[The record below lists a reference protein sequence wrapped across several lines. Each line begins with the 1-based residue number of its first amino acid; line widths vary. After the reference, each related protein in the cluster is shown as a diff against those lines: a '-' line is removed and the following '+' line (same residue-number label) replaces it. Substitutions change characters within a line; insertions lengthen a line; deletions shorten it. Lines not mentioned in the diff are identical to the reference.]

1 MLWCYNWQIAKYL
14 DQFSKRRWWN
24 STRKIHPSEIFQ
36 NRKNRG
42 TIFEPDASRSRT
54 SLKDWTWPHYDGA
67 EDSVYYNI
75 CKNVDHYNI
84 LNDIRVENSFIKT
97 GYSYWKHTEKVRSTE
112 NMDLNT
118 IFFHQC
124 ESSYFHQRPIQRLVE
139 IIKSTENVYEM
150 VKSNVT
156 EEGQNRARLIKII

>member
-1 MLWCYNWQIAKYL
+1 MTSEW
-14 DQFSKRRWWN
+14 
-24 STRKIHPSEIFQ
+24 KIP
-36 NRKNRG
+36 
-42 TIFEPDASRSRT
+42 
-54 SLKDWTWPHYDGA
+54 SLKQD
-67 EDSVYYNI
+67 
-75 CKNVDHYNI
+75 I
-84 LNDIRVENSFIKT
+84 LT
-97 GYSYWKHTEKVRSTE
+97 GNMDLCE

>member
-1 MLWCYNWQIAKYL
+1 
-14 DQFSKRRWWN
+14 
-24 STRKIHPSEIFQ
+24 
-36 NRKNRG
+36 
-42 TIFEPDASRSRT
+42 
-54 SLKDWTWPHYDGA
+54 
-67 EDSVYYNI
+67 
-75 CKNVDHYNI
+75 
-84 LNDIRVENSFIKT
+84 
-97 GYSYWKHTEKVRSTE
+97 
-112 NMDLNT
+112 MDLNT